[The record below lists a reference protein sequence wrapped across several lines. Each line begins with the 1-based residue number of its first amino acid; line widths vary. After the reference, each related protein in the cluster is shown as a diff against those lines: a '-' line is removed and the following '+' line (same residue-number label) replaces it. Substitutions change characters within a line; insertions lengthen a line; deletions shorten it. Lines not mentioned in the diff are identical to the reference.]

1 MGIDVFNSSIF
12 IDIEKLFY
20 SFIKEVKEVFVKLIL
35 GFELRDLE
43 DLGVWDKNKV
53 FGKNCIDYFEEYV
66 F

>member
-53 FGKNCIDYFEEYV
+53 FGKNCIDYFEENV